1 MVRPN
6 ESELIVPL
14 RNAWNITRYK
24 RAPRAMQI
32 IREQVIRHLKVR
44 EDEELYIDPEV
55 NEHIW
60 KRGIENPPPPRA
72 RSMSAR
78 QSAPEISR
86 SAANDDG
93 PIAPLASAARLSSEL
108 AAKAT
113 MTTIIN
119 KKSRTRKSFCQMRL
133 VLPQEQGKKIGPS
146 AGWTLK
152 FISNS

>member
-1 MVRPN
+1 MARPN

-60 KRGIENPPPPRA
+60 KRGIEIHHAKFVCCAFVTTNPT
-72 RSMSAR
+72 S
-78 QSAPEISR
+78 
-86 SAANDDG
+86 
-93 PIAPLASAARLSSEL
+93 L
-108 AAKAT
+108 
-113 MTTIIN
+113 
-119 KKSRTRKSFCQMRL
+119 
-133 VLPQEQGKKIGPS
+133 
-146 AGWTLK
+146 LK
-152 FISNS
+152 